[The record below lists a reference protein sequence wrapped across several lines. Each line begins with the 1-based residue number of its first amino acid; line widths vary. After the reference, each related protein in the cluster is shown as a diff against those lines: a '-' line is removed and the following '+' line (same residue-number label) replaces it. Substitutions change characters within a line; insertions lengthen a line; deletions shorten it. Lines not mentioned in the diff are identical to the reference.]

1 MRFRCSAARL
11 LSAPPPASLR
21 SSTFC
26 QTDKLL
32 ETRANVA
39 KMLDRADALAEYTLL
54 AERNP
59 LSSLDT
65 APHATSVAPKA
76 ATEVGSVRL
85 CTGLMFV
92 SIGRADR
99 ANPVPN
105 LTRSDRCTARS
116 HGALQLERPS
126 PRPVSF
132 RRRSEACGEPNAQ
145 AIQGRVHEARL
156 PDAGECL
163 SQSRV
168 SPPDTAPVSSHVY
181 DASSCSCF

>member
-54 AERNP
+54 AERNALLLP
-59 LSSLDT
+59 RHNASRYLRC
-65 APHATSVAPKA
+65 AQGCNR
-76 ATEVGSVRL
+76 GSVRL